1 MAATVSLLLQKGIV
15 NPVTKEELEKERLQ
29 IEKEKWLNEQK
40 INDIIKERRK
50 QKDHNRKDRHR
61 SSRDRDR
68 DYDRDDL
75 YRERERAREAEKK
88 FKNYKPVVNIEYH
101 DEFGRTLTQKE
112 VCYLIYI
119 IKININ
125 ICWHFLYIIYNF
137 FFFFFFFVFF
147 LGFSWII
154 TQVPW

>member
-1 MAATVSLLLQKGIV
+1 MISSGMAATVSLLLQKGIV

-40 INDIIKERRK
+40 INDIIKERKK
-50 QKDHNRKDRHR
+50 QKDRDRKDRHR

-68 DYDRDDL
+68 DRDYDRDDI

-88 FKNYKPVVNIEYH
+88 FKNYKPVVNLEYH

-112 VCYLIYI
+112 VSNLIIYI
-119 IKININ
+119 V
-125 ICWHFLYIIYNF
+125 LLMII
-137 FFFFFFFVFF
+137 
-147 LGFSWII
+147 
-154 TQVPW
+154 